1 VHFTSDG
8 WLTPVVNPDQFGVQ
22 GQHSPESEAFT
33 LELQAAYIEWVA
45 GGSLSGSVR
54 IEAAAAAWAWI
65 AACVVL
71 GSLLAYT

>member
-1 VHFTSDG
+1 
-8 WLTPVVNPDQFGVQ
+8 VNPNQFGVE

-33 LELQAAYIEWVA
+33 LELQAAYSEWVA

-54 IEAAAAAWAWI
+54 IEAVTWAWI

-71 GSLLAYT
+71 GSLLA